1 MPTTT
6 TPTPT
11 YFETPE
17 QFRAWLK
24 RNHASATE
32 LYVGFYK
39 KSSGKP
45 SITWPESVDEALC
58 VGWIDAVRK
67 RIDHERYY
75 IRFTPRKPKSIWS
88 AVNIKRIGELKAL
101 GRLQKAGLIAFESRD
116 TTRSNKYSF
125 EQSVPIEFTPAQR
138 AQFKANKKAWT
149 WFESKAPS
157 YRKAATWWVISAKRE
172 ETKAKRLLTL
182 IEDSAAGRVIKPL
195 SY

>member
-24 RNHASATE
+24 KNHASATE

-39 KSSGKP
+39 KGSGKP

-101 GRLQKAGLIAFESRD
+101 GRLQKAGLAAFESRD

-125 EQSVPIEFTPAQR
+125 EQSVPIEFTPAQLT
-138 AQFKANKKAWT
+138 QFKTNKKAWT

-182 IEDSAAGRVIKPL
+182 IEDSAAGKVIKPL